1 MKKERR
7 KEGKNKSRE
16 EKKDSEENRIY
27 AHLNV
32 QKDEENGF
40 HINEKTRT
48 YDTKR
53 NDSAE

>member
-1 MKKERR
+1 MKER
-7 KEGKNKSRE
+7 KEQKVEG
-16 EKKDSEENRIY
+16 EKKDCIENRIY

-48 YDTKR
+48 YGTKR